1 MNQAL
6 EAQAYTELLQLYA
19 EYTAA
24 IDAGDW
30 DRWPEFFT
38 EDCIYKL
45 QPRENHERGLPLAT
59 LHFHSKGML
68 QDRVYGIRE
77 TLFHDP
83 YYQRHVVSL
92 PRVLSVDG
100 GRWFWERAAMS
111 APAWFGSSRPSAP
124 LSCAAWPPRAVSG
137 AATLSSSAANG

>member
-45 QPRENHERGLPLAT
+45 QPRENHERGRTVHHGESAV
-59 LHFHSKGML
+59 L
-68 QDRVYGIRE
+68 QRTGG
-77 TLFHDP
+77 
-83 YYQRHVVSL
+83 
-92 PRVLSVDG
+92 VL
-100 GRWFWERAAMS
+100 
-111 APAWFGSSRPSAP
+111 
-124 LSCAAWPPRAVSG
+124 
-137 AATLSSSAANG
+137 